1 MGPPGDTLELPFETA
16 RNIYTVS
23 ALNREVRRLIEDRLS
38 TVWVQGE
45 ISNLAQPSS
54 GHLYWSMKDENAQL
68 RCVMFRQNNRL
79 LNFSPENGR
88 EVLARGKV
96 SIYETRGEFQLVVEY
111 LEEAGEGLLR
121 RRFEELKKKLAAEGL
136 FEADRKHSPPRLP
149 GRIGILTSPS
159 GAAVRDVL
167 TVLARRFPAVPVLV
181 YPTPVQGEGAAD
193 QIAQTLRLADSRRDC
208 DLLILTRGG
217 GSLEDLWSFNEEV
230 VARALAAIETPVIV
244 GVGHEIDFTIAD
256 FVADVRAPTPSG
268 AAEIAVPNCV
278 EWLGALN
285 VIGARLARAV
295 GQRLATPQHLLQ
307 SLSHRLNRSHP
318 GIQLSQSSQRLD
330 ELERRLRLHLE
341 RSLAMP
347 QSRLAELTAS
357 LLGATPGHLLA
368 SLRERLSFYLRDLDR
383 GIHEVIQTR
392 RNRLSLAERALQSIN
407 PLATLDRG
415 YSIVTGADG
424 RVVTDANTTTP
435 GTSID
440 VRLARGGLSATVD
453 ESRPTADG
461 SPETPQQLA
470 RQPS

>member
-1 MGPPGDTLELPFETA
+1 MGSPGDTLELPFEAA

-23 ALNREVRRLIEDRLS
+23 ALNREVRRLIEDHLG

-54 GHLYWSMKDENAQL
+54 GHLYWSIKDENAQL

-136 FEADRKHSPPRLP
+136 FEADRKRSLP
-149 GRIGILTSPS
+149 QLPERIGILTSPS

-193 QIAQTLRLADSRRDC
+193 QIARTLRLADARQEC

-244 GVGHEIDFTIAD
+244 GVGH
-256 FVADVRAPTPSG
+256 
-268 AAEIAVPNCV
+268 
-278 EWLGALN
+278 
-285 VIGARLARAV
+285 
-295 GQRLATPQHLLQ
+295 
-307 SLSHRLNRSHP
+307 
-318 GIQLSQSSQRLD
+318 
-330 ELERRLRLHLE
+330 
-341 RSLAMP
+341 
-347 QSRLAELTAS
+347 
-357 LLGATPGHLLA
+357 
-368 SLRERLSFYLRDLDR
+368 
-383 GIHEVIQTR
+383 
-392 RNRLSLAERALQSIN
+392 
-407 PLATLDRG
+407 
-415 YSIVTGADG
+415 
-424 RVVTDANTTTP
+424 
-435 GTSID
+435 
-440 VRLARGGLSATVD
+440 
-453 ESRPTADG
+453 
-461 SPETPQQLA
+461 
-470 RQPS
+470 